1 MRRME
6 RVERESRS
14 SDTILAVTLV
24 LLVGTGIVFLFSTVK
39 PTAGT
44 TAPGSPMRDFLLKQ
58 RMPLTLGL
66 LGVLAGAWVP
76 MHLIRR
82 AIPYLLLGSFLLML
96 LTLVPGVTREVNGA
110 KRWLFIFGVS
120 VQPSEIAKLSVV
132 LYLASI
138 FDKKRDRMED
148 ATNTLLP
155 PLLVVLLFVALTY
168 FQNDYSTAGIIL
180 LVGLA
185 LFYIAG
191 ASILHLAMFVT
202 IAVPLAVLLL
212 FSEEHRVRR
221 IVTFLNPLA
230 DPSGAGYQVLA
241 AQRAFAEGGFWGL
254 GLGQGVGKL
263 GGLPEAQSDFV
274 YAVVGEELGFIG
286 AILVLVLFG
295 AFAWRGFSAALQADR
310 DSDSFRYYLAFGVTF
325 TIVAQALV
333 NMSMATGLLPT
344 TGIPL
349 PFFSSGGWSLVV
361 SLTMCGLLFNSE
373 RRHDRERG

>member
-1 MRRME
+1 ME
-6 RVERESRS
+6 RVEREARS
-14 SDTILAVTLV
+14 ADTILAVTLV
-24 LLVGTGIVFLFSTVK
+24 MLVGTGIVFLFSTVR
-39 PTAGT
+39 PTSGAA
-44 TAPGSPMRDFLLKQ
+44 APDSPMRDFLLEQ
-58 RMPLTLGL
+58 RMPLILGL
-66 LGVLAGAWVP
+66 LGVLVAAWVP

-82 AIPYLLLGSFLLML
+82 AIPALLLGSFLLML
-96 LTLVPGVTREVNGA
+96 LTLVPGVTRAVNGA

-120 VQPSEIAKLSVV
+120 VQPSELAKLSVV

-168 FQNDYSTAGIIL
+168 LQNDYSTAGIVL

-241 AQRAFAEGGFWGL
+241 SQRAFTAGGFWGL
-254 GLGQGVGKL
+254 GLGQGVGEL

-274 YAVVGEELGFIG
+274 FAVVGEEMGFVG

-295 AFAWRGFSAALQADR
+295 AFAWRGFSAALQANR
-310 DSDSFRYYLAFGVTF
+310 SSDSFRYYLAFGVTF
-325 TIVAQALV
+325 TVVAQALV
-333 NMSMATGLLPT
+333 NMTMATGLLPT

-349 PFFSSGGWSLVV
+349 PFFSSGGSSLVV
-361 SLTMCGLLFNSE
+361 SLTMCGLLFNSD
-373 RRHDRERG
+373 RRRGLERG